1 MFQRGLQSGHRAH
14 FLTSSTPK
22 GLPWCQYTVQK
33 VPGEALVTISQP
45 TSPLS
50 AAKSPKVSENRAHS
64 PYLREDEP
72 PDKEEQDSRHDARKK
87 G

>member
-1 MFQRGLQSGHRAH
+1 M
-14 FLTSSTPK
+14 
-22 GLPWCQYTVQK
+22 
-33 VPGEALVTISQP
+33 TISQP